1 MVLDLD
7 FEIFLG
13 FAAWVGGLGSFT
25 PSIAADEG
33 KAFRLVKEEERNN
46 CIT

>member
-13 FAAWVGGLGSFT
+13 FAAWVGGLRSFT

-33 KAFRLVKEEERNN
+33 KALRFVNEEERNT